1 MMQQISIYLTSIILG
16 IMLFFS
22 FVVAP
27 VTFTALNEENARKF
41 IRKIFPYYYI
51 VNLAISVLVLI
62 LFIILKIF
70 SLDFYLIL
78 SVTVLDEE
86 NSRKFIRKIFP
97 YYYNVN
103 LVISFLVLIFF
114 VIQKTFSLNFYLIL
128 TVAILFVLSNY
139 ILMPLIN
146 KYKDENQDKK
156 FKYSHFISVVINF
169 IQMILLVII
178 LI

>member
-1 MMQQISIYLTSIILG
+1 MIQQTGIYLTSIILG

-27 VTFTALNEENARKF
+27 VTFT
-41 IRKIFPYYYI
+41 
-51 VNLAISVLVLI
+51 
-62 LFIILKIF
+62 
-70 SLDFYLIL
+70 
-78 SVTVLDEE
+78 TLDEE
-86 NSRKFIRKIFP
+86 NARKFIRKIFP

-103 LVISFLVLIFF
+103 LVISLLVLIIF
-114 VIQKTFSLNFYLIL
+114 IILKTFSLNFYLIL
-128 TVAILFVLSNY
+128 LVTLLFALSSF

-146 KYKDENQDKK
+146 KYRDESKEKK

-169 IQMILLVII
+169 LQMIFLVII

>member
-1 MMQQISIYLTSIILG
+1 MLSQLSSYLTSIILG

-27 VTFTALNEENARKF
+27 ITFTVLNEE
-41 IRKIFPYYYI
+41 
-51 VNLAISVLVLI
+51 S
-62 LFIILKIF
+62 
-70 SLDFYLIL
+70 
-78 SVTVLDEE
+78 
-86 NSRKFIRKIFP
+86 SRKFIRKIFP

-128 TVAILFVLSNY
+128 TVAILFALSNY
-139 ILMPLIN
+139 VLMPLIN
-146 KYKDENQDKK
+146 KYKDENQDRK

-169 IQMILLVII
+169 IQIIFLVII

>member
-1 MMQQISIYLTSIILG
+1 MLSQLSSYLTSIILG

-22 FVVAP
+22 FIVAP
-27 VTFTALNEENARKF
+27 ITFTVLNEE
-41 IRKIFPYYYI
+41 
-51 VNLAISVLVLI
+51 S
-62 LFIILKIF
+62 
-70 SLDFYLIL
+70 
-78 SVTVLDEE
+78 
-86 NSRKFIRKIFP
+86 SRKFIRKIFP

-114 VIQKTFSLNFYLIL
+114 LIQKTFSINFYLIL
-128 TVAILFVLSNY
+128 TVAILFALSNY
-139 ILMPLIN
+139 VLMPLIN

-169 IQMILLVII
+169 IQMIFLVII